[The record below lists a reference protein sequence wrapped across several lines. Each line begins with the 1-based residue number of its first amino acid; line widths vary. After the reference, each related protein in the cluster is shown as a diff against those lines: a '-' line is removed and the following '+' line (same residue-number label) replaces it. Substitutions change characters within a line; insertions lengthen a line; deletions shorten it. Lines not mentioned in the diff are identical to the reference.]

1 MIRENVRHC
10 SNFLSW
16 NLSYVC
22 SITRQKCAETAF
34 QMYIPRKEMFVVLF
48 SYCFL
53 PHKWPFQ
60 QVLMFWFLAYSTWAQ
75 LFEGPLA
82 LT

>member
-1 MIRENVRHC
+1 
-10 SNFLSW
+10 
-16 NLSYVC
+16 
-22 SITRQKCAETAF
+22 
-34 QMYIPRKEMFVVLF
+34 MYIPRKEMFVVLF